1 MKAIAFHC
9 YKAETI
15 YLLYI
20 VLSIYLELYILCRTI
35 YIKYIDIKNIELYI
49 LKFSIIYFSFPLV
62 KQNKTKKTIKTVFC
76 CLETGSHFVA
86 QGNLKLAM

>member
-1 MKAIAFHC
+1 MKAIAFYC

-35 YIKYIDIKNIELYI
+35 YVLNI
-49 LKFSIIYFSFPLV
+49 
-62 KQNKTKKTIKTVFC
+62 
-76 CLETGSHFVA
+76 
-86 QGNLKLAM
+86 

>member
-20 VLSIYLELYILCRTI
+20 VLSIYLELSI
-35 YIKYIDIKNIELYI
+35 YVELYI
-49 LKFSIIYFSFPLV
+49 LNI
-62 KQNKTKKTIKTVFC
+62 
-76 CLETGSHFVA
+76 
-86 QGNLKLAM
+86 

>member
-35 YIKYIDIKNIELYI
+35 YIKYIDIINIELYI
-49 LKFSIIYFSFPLV
+49 LKFSIIYFFFPFGKA
-62 KQNKTKKTIKTVFC
+62 KQNKENNKNSF
-76 CLETGSHFVA
+76 LLS
-86 QGNLKLAM
+86 